1 MPVDRSAEQA
11 RALLEVEDLRLSFG
25 GVRALDGVSFSVRRG
40 EVFGL
45 IGPNGAGKS
54 TLFNCISRLYTPDRG
69 DIRFEGRSLLNLPPH
84 RVPAVGIARTFQ
96 NVELFKSMTVLENL
110 LAGQHLRLS
119 YPLWSAFLS
128 LPDARRQERA
138 ARDRAL
144 EVARMLGLGPYL
156 GMPAAALPLGLQKR
170 VELGRALV
178 MRPKLLLLDEP
189 AGGLNPAEVAELA
202 DLIRQIRDLGITL
215 IVVEH
220 HMGLVMGLC
229 ERIAVLD
236 FGRKIA
242 EGPPEAVQN
251 DPRVIE
257 AYLGEEEEIA

>member
-138 ARDRAL
+138 ARERAL
-144 EVARMLGLGPYL
+144 EVARMLGLGRYL

>member
-1 MPVDRSAEQA
+1 MAVNTVEVQPDAF
-11 RALLEVEDLRLSFG
+11 LEVEDLHLSFG
-25 GVRALDGVSFSVRRG
+25 GVRALDGVSLSVRRG
-40 EVFGL
+40 ELFGL

-69 DIRFEGRSLLNLPPH
+69 DIRFEGRSLLQLPPH
-84 RVPAVGIARTFQ
+84 AVPALGIARTFQ

-110 LAGQHLRLS
+110 LVGQHLSLNYR
-119 YPLWSAFLS
+119 LWSAFLG
-128 LPDARRQERA
+128 LPDARRQERT
-138 ARDRAL
+138 ARERVL
-144 EVARMLGLGPYL
+144 EVARMLGLSRYL
-156 GMPAAALPLGLQKR
+156 GLPAAALPLGLQKR

-178 MRPKLLLLDEP
+178 MGPKLLLLDEP
-189 AGGLNPAEVAELA
+189 AGGLNPTEVVELA
-202 DLIRQIRDLGITL
+202 DLIRRIRDLGVTL

-220 HMGLVMGLC
+220 HMGLVMQLC

-242 EGPPEAVQN
+242 DGPPEAIQN

-257 AYLGEEEEIA
+257 AYLGEGEGVA

>member
-1 MPVDRSAEQA
+1 MHPGGF
-11 RALLEVEDLRLSFG
+11 LEIEDVHLSFG
-25 GVRALDGVSFSVRRG
+25 GVRALDGVTFSVRRG

-69 DIRFEGRSLLNLPPH
+69 DIRFEGRSLLKLPPH
-84 RVPAVGIARTFQ
+84 AIPAVGIGRTFQ

-110 LAGQHLRLS
+110 LTGQHLSLN
-119 YPLWSAFLS
+119 YPLWSALLG

-138 ARDRAL
+138 ARERAV
-144 EVARMLGLGPYL
+144 EVARMLGLGRFL
-156 GMPAAALPLGLQKR
+156 SVPAAALPLGLQKR

-178 MRPKLLLLDEP
+178 MGPKLLLLDEP

-202 DLIRQIRDLGITL
+202 DLIRQIRDLGTTL
-215 IVVEH
+215 VVVEH
-220 HMGLVMGLC
+220 HMGLVMQVC

-242 EGPPEAVQN
+242 EGPPEAIQN

-257 AYLGEEEEIA
+257 AYLGEEDVA

>member
-1 MPVDRSAEQA
+1 MAVTES
-11 RALLEVEDLRLSFG
+11 LLEVEDVHLSFG
-25 GVRALDGVSFSVRRG
+25 GVRALDGVSLSVRRG
-40 EVFGL
+40 EIFGL

-69 DIRFEGRSLLNLPPH
+69 DIRLEGRSLLRLPPH
-84 RVPAVGIARTFQ
+84 AIPALGIGRTFQ

-110 LAGQHLRLS
+110 LVGQHLSLT
-119 YPLWSAFLS
+119 YPLWSAFLG
-128 LPDARRQERA
+128 LPDASRQERL
-138 ARDRAL
+138 ARERAV
-144 EVARMLGLGPYL
+144 EVARLLGITRFLP
-156 GMPAAALPLGLQKR
+156 MPAAALPLGVQKR

-178 MRPKLLLLDEP
+178 GRPKLLLLDEP

-202 DLIRQIRDLGITL
+202 ELIRQIRELGTTL
-215 IVVEH
+215 VVVEH
-220 HMGLVMGLC
+220 HIGLVMQVC

-242 EGPPEAVQN
+242 EGPPEEVQN

>member
-1 MPVDRSAEQA
+1 MTIAEGF
-11 RALLEVEDLRLSFG
+11 LVVEEVHLSFG

-40 EVFGL
+40 EIFGL

-69 DIRFEGRSLLNLPPH
+69 DIRFEGRTLLSLPPH
-84 RVPAVGIARTFQ
+84 AIPALGIARTFQ

-110 LAGQHLRLS
+110 LAGQHLGLS
-119 YPLWSAFLS
+119 YPLWSALLG

-138 ARDRAL
+138 AREQAL
-144 EVARMLGLGPYL
+144 EVARMLGLSRYL
-156 GMPAAALPLGLQKR
+156 GLPAAALPLGLQKR

-178 MRPKLLLLDEP
+178 MRPKLLLLEEP

-202 DLIRQIRDLGITL
+202 DLIREVRGLGITL
-215 IVVEH
+215 LVVEH

-242 EGPPEAVQN
+242 EGPPEAVRN
-251 DPRVIE
+251 DPAVIG